1 MASRIGKIIKKY
13 RKEKGYTQFKMAE
26 KIGVSEFYI
35 SALETGSRKPGRE
48 TLIKL
53 SNEMDMPI
61 ESLLE
66 LETEQSIKFAA
77 EDLYNRINLLPIEQQ
92 KKIINIMDF
101 IIDEFKWRMHF

>member
-77 EDLYNRINLLPIEQQ
+77 EDLYNRINILPIEQQ

-101 IIDEFKWRMHF
+101 IIDEFK

>member
-1 MASRIGKIIKKY
+1 MVSRVGMVIKKY
-13 RKEKGYTQFKMAE
+13 RKEKGYTQFQMAE

-61 ESLLE
+61 EALLE
-66 LETEQSIKFAA
+66 LETEQSIKFASEA
-77 EDLYNRINLLPIEQQ
+77 LYNKIKTLSVEQQ
-92 KKIINIMDF
+92 KKVIRILDF
-101 IIDEFKWRMHF
+101 LIEEMQQ

>member
-101 IIDEFKWRMHF
+101 IIDEFK